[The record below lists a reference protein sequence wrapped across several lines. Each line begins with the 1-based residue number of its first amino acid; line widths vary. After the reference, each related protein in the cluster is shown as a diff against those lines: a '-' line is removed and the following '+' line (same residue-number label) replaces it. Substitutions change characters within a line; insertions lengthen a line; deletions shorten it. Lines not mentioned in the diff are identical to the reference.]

1 MIEDDRINGR
11 DGSDILEGNASSDVL
26 LGGSGND
33 IIYHW
38 TKEGFEGVSTHSD
51 IFDNILVKDTIIC
64 GSGQNKVFIN
74 TSMDNDVPSDCE
86 IVDEG

>member
-11 DGSDILEGNASSDVL
+11 DGNDILEGNASSDVL

-38 TKEGFEGVSTHSD
+38 TKEGFEGGDSTHSD
-51 IFDNILVKDTIIC
+51 IFDNVLV
-64 GSGQNKVFIN
+64 
-74 TSMDNDVPSDCE
+74 
-86 IVDEG
+86 

>member
-11 DGSDILEGNASSDVL
+11 DGNDILEGNASSDVL

-38 TKEGFEGVSTHSD
+38 TKR
-51 IFDNILVKDTIIC
+51 
-64 GSGQNKVFIN
+64 GSKE
-74 TSMDNDVPSDCE
+74 TVPLRY
-86 IVDEG
+86 I

>member
-11 DGSDILEGNASSDVL
+11 DGNDILEGNASSDVL

-38 TKEGFEGVSTHSD
+38 TKKGFEGDSTHSD
-51 IFDNILVKDTIIC
+51 IFDNVLA
-64 GSGQNKVFIN
+64 
-74 TSMDNDVPSDCE
+74 
-86 IVDEG
+86 